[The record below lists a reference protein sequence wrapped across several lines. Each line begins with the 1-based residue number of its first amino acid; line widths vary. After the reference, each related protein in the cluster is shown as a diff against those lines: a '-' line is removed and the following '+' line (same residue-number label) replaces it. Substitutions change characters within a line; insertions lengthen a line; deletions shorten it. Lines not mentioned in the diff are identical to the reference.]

1 MVQDAEKHAEEDKKK
16 KEEVEAKNN
25 ADHMIY
31 QTEKLLKENGDKLQ
45 PSDKSEIES
54 KMNALKSAVESN
66 NTDSIKRATDD
77 LQAAWSKASEAL
89 YKQAGAQQ
97 QAQPDAGSQSSS
109 GGESSGR
116 KDDGVVDAD
125 YEVVDDNK

>member
-1 MVQDAEKHAEEDKKK
+1 
-16 KEEVEAKNN
+16 
-25 ADHMIY
+25 MIY

-54 KMNALKSAVESN
+54 KMASLKSAVESN

-97 QAQPDAGSQSSS
+97 QADAGQQQAQPDNSQ
-109 GGESSGR
+109 ESSR

-125 YEVVDDNK
+125 YEVVDDNNK